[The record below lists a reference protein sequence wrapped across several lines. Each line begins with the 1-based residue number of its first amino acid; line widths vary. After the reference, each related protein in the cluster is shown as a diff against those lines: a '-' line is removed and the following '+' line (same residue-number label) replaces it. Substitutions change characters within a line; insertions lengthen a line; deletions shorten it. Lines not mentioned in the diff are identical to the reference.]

1 MVLKQCSWPGTRL
14 RRRVEAPDSARA
26 DRRHPRRWS
35 FCLKWGC
42 SALLVFAAC
51 RFCDAQADLPD
62 APSPAPDVVADSGP
76 APEMPM
82 ALAAAQQTFPPLPT
96 PRRGFTVP
104 GLQPNYLP
112 LPRHCNNQACTE
124 AEPLRACCQETT
136 GDFDDYLR
144 QNALHIYTA
153 RELGRLA
160 IRGVIDPF
168 NLLTIGGTSALSVAS
183 DADSP
188 FGPGV
193 KGWARLSGVTLTQDM
208 TGEFFGTFLIPSI
221 DHQDPHYHRL
231 PNASLQRRIAHC
243 IYQVFWTEGDTG
255 KSMVNYSTLVGI
267 PADEAVGITYV
278 PYQRTGWG
286 ASAERVASA
295 WYTAPIGN
303 FVTEFV
309 PDVARRINLHVVLLQ
324 RIINQVALEEG
335 AGTGPAAP

>member
-1 MVLKQCSWPGTRL
+1 
-14 RRRVEAPDSARA
+14 
-26 DRRHPRRWS
+26 
-35 FCLKWGC
+35 
-42 SALLVFAAC
+42 
-51 RFCDAQADLPD
+51 
-62 APSPAPDVVADSGP
+62 
-76 APEMPM
+76 M
-82 ALAAAQQTFPPLPT
+82 AVAAAQQTFPPLPT
-96 PRRGFTVP
+96 PQREFTVP

-112 LPRHCNNQACTE
+112 VPRHCNNQACTE
-124 AEPLRACCQETT
+124 SEPLRGCCQETS
-136 GDFDDYLR
+136 GDFDDYLKE
-144 QNALHIYTA
+144 NALHLYTP

-160 IRGVIDPF
+160 FRGVVDPF

-188 FGPGV
+188 YGPGV
-193 KGWARLSGVTLTQDM
+193 KGWAKLSGVTLTQDM

-255 KSMVNYSTLVGI
+255 KNVVNYSTLVGI
-267 PADEAVGITYV
+267 PIDEAIDITYV

-309 PDVARRINLHVVLLQ
+309 PDVARHINLRIVLLQ

-335 AGTGPAAP
+335 AGTGATPP